1 MKEKTDLKQVYI
13 PTIEEMQSW
22 YEDDLRKEALKSSEY
37 GNNKKIEEQGEFFKA
52 FRKFEERDYEISL
65 DSKKN
70 NVYYE
75 KYKAYVEEETENKG
89 KKIQQIENSIEYEK
103 FFLRLERRVNSQSNN
118 YSHYGS
124 NSATRYRVDCIKK
137 LEKELE
143 TILENSPEA
152 WEFYYKRQLI
162 SDIETQHQQRLVTV
176 PYVVKAKQK

>member
-89 KKIQQIENSIEYEK
+89 QKEYNKLKIQLNMKS
-103 FFLRLERRVNSQSNN
+103 FSF
-118 YSHYGS
+118 
-124 NSATRYRVDCIKK
+124 A
-137 LEKELE
+137 
-143 TILENSPEA
+143 
-152 WEFYYKRQLI
+152 
-162 SDIETQHQQRLVTV
+162 
-176 PYVVKAKQK
+176 